1 MAGEKWQQVFQVGKE
16 TTAGT
21 AVAATRKMYWMGDLT
36 RQRAVNLV
44 KVASGTRDN
53 QRDAKLRAVQA
64 GAKVTQPLS
73 ADEMIEPLL
82 ACVQGSVTPTT
93 ALGCSTWVFKP
104 GNTLDSQT
112 VEFYDAYRGWQ
123 LRGALVD
130 EIDISGTVSGD
141 SKVDI
146 TYFGREAIINP
157 MSGTGGV
164 SEVQTIALG
173 AASAGTV
180 VYSFNG
186 FNTGSIA
193 FNASNATLQAALVAL
208 PSIGAGNVV
217 CSAGP
222 LPASVTVTFGGNLAK
237 QAGLPL
243 FTGAPTGLTGGTL
256 TIARTT
262 AGVNPTLLADRV
274 PNFMPG
280 WNMAL
285 YADSFGG
292 TVGTTNLAGTF
303 ISHKV
308 TIKNNAARKYFG
320 DNTTATGS
328 IVLGELDINGEIV
341 LEGNAASFAEYNNW
355 EAGTKRLVRI
365 LLGNSQY
372 DSVIGTSANKPQVW
386 IDAPC
391 AWTVVDLTPED
402 AGTKVYKFTF
412 NYVYDPTNAYG
423 IQVTTFSSRS
433 AAY

>member
-16 TTAGT
+16 TVAGT
-21 AVAATRKMYWMGDLT
+21 AVAATRKMYWMGDLS

-53 QRDAKLRAVQA
+53 QRDAKLRAVTA
-64 GAKVTQPLS
+64 GLKVTQPVS

-82 ACVQGSVTPTT
+82 ACVQGAVSPSTS
-93 ALGCSTWVFKP
+93 LGCSTWVFKP
-104 GNTLDSQT
+104 SATLDTQT
-112 VEFYDAYRGWQ
+112 IEFYDAYRGWQ

-130 EIDISGTVSGD
+130 QIDVTGTVNGD

-146 TYFGREAIINP
+146 TYLGREAIVNP
-157 MSGTGGV
+157 LSGSGGV
-164 SEVQTIALG
+164 SEVQSINLG

-180 VYSFNG
+180 VYTFNG
-186 FNTGSIA
+186 FSTGSVPY
-193 FNASNATLQAALVAL
+193 NASNAVLLAALVAL
-208 PSIGAGNVV
+208 PSIGPGNVAV
-217 CSAGP
+217 SAGP
-222 LPASVTVTFGGNLAK
+222 LPAATTITFQGGLAK
-237 QAGLPL
+237 QAGLPII
-243 FTGAPTGLTGGTL
+243 TGVPTGLTGGTV
-256 TIARTT
+256 TITRTT
-262 AGVNPTLLADRV
+262 AGVNPTLLADRL

-280 WNMAL
+280 WNCQVF
-285 YADSFGG
+285 ADPFGG
-292 TVGTTNLAGTF
+292 TPGVTNLPGTF
-303 ISHKV
+303 ISHKI

-328 IVLGELDINGEIV
+328 IVLGELDVNGEIT

-355 EAGTKRLVRI
+355 EAGTKRLVRVA
-365 LLGNSQY
+365 LGNSQY

-391 AWTVVDLTPED
+391 AWTAVDLTPED
-402 AGTKVYKFTF
+402 AGTKIYKFTF

-423 IQVTTFSSRS
+423 LQVTTFSSRS